1 MPLNKRIFIYEK
13 CGKKEDRDINASMN
27 ILEQIYSKE
36 LPQDMGKVK
45 PVETM

>member
-27 ILEQIYSKE
+27 ILERIYSKE